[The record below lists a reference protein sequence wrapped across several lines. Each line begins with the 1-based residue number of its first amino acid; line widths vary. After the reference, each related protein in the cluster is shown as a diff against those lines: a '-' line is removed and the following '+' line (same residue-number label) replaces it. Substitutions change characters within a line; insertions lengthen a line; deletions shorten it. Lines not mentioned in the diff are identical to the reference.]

1 MTDEMSNEDLLKALL
16 GDIDDA
22 RSALANVLDANAVDI
37 RVGIVA
43 LVTLLKQ
50 AEADLDDEDTEF
62 VSHLV
67 GACMEV
73 IEDQTRS
80 PEEAIH

>member
-22 RSALANVLDANAVDI
+22 RSALAKVLDANAVDI

-62 VSHLV
+62 VTHLI

>member
-22 RSALANVLDANAVDI
+22 RSALAKVLDANAVDI